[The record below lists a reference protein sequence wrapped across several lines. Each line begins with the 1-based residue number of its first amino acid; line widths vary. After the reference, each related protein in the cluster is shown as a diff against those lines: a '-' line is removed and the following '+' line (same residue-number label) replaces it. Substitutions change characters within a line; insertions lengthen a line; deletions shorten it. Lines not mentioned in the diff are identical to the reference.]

1 MRALAATSLILTAS
15 LLAPVQLSAQQKAPS
30 GIRGRVI
37 DATSGQPLIGAYVE
51 VTGTDE
57 FTYTR
62 SDGVF
67 HLDVTPVGQVTITV
81 SQLGYL
87 DVTATVVMEPDQNLQ
102 FELDPQPILLEGIQ
116 VHQDR
121 LERRRNASPVAA
133 RAFAREDLV
142 LSSAANAL
150 DFVERETNVT
160 TIACGRMTTF
170 TCVVSRGQRVVP
182 RVYIDERPTT
192 LDELRAYPVTEIYT
206 IETYGRAHIRAYTV
220 AYMDRIAKG
229 RDRIGLFPILIQ
241 W

>member
-1 MRALAATSLILTAS
+1 MRTLTTTILALGVFAF
-15 LLAPVQLSAQQKAPS
+15 APVQLSAQDSPQT

-37 DATSGQPLIGAYVE
+37 DAQTAQPLLGAYVE
-51 VTGTDE
+51 VAGTDE

-62 SDGVF
+62 LDGLF
-67 HLDVTPVGQVTITV
+67 YLNAEPAGQVTITV

-87 DVTATVVMEPDQNLQ
+87 DLTATVVMDGAQDLQ
-102 FELDPQPILLEGIQ
+102 FELDPQPIVLEGIQ

-121 LERRRNASPVAA
+121 LEQRRKASPVAA
-133 RAFAREDLV
+133 RAFVREALV

-160 TIACGRMTTF
+160 TIDCGRMTNF

-206 IETYGRAHIRAYTV
+206 IETYGRAHVRAYTI
-220 AYMDRIAKG
+220 AYMDRVAKG
-229 RDRIGLFPILIQ
+229 IDRIGLFPILIQ
-241 W
+241 

>member
-1 MRALAATSLILTAS
+1 MKALTVTILALGVAAF
-15 LLAPVQLSAQQKAPS
+15 APVQLSAQDEAQR
-30 GIRGRVI
+30 GISGRVI
-37 DATSGQPLIGAYVE
+37 DAQSAQPLVGAYVE

-67 HLDVTPVGQVTITV
+67 YLNAAPAGQVTITV

-87 DVTATVVMEPDQNLQ
+87 DLTATVVMDGAQDLQ
-102 FELDPQPILLEGIQ
+102 FELDPQPIVLEGIQ

-121 LERRRNASPVAA
+121 LARRRNASPVAA
-133 RAFAREDLV
+133 RAFGREDLV

-206 IETYGRAHIRAYTV
+206 IETYGRAHVRAYTI
-220 AYMDRIAKG
+220 AYMDRVAKG
-229 RDRIGLFPILIQ
+229 KDRIGLFPILIQ
-241 W
+241 

>member
-1 MRALAATSLILTAS
+1 MKALAVTALALS
-15 LLAPVQLSAQQKAPS
+15 VSAFAPVPVSAQDSPQT

-37 DATSGQPLIGAYVE
+37 DAQSAQPLVGAYVE

-62 SDGVF
+62 SDGLF
-67 HLDVTPVGQVTITV
+67 FLDAEPVGEVTITV

-87 DVTATVVMEPDQNLQ
+87 DLTATVVMDGSQDLQ
-102 FELDPQPILLEGIQ
+102 FELDPQPIVLEGIQ

-121 LERRRNASPVAA
+121 LEQRRNASPVAA
-133 RAFAREDLV
+133 RAFEREDLV

-150 DFVERETNVT
+150 DFIERETNVT
-160 TIACGRMTTF
+160 SIDCGRMTTF

-192 LDELRAYPVTEIYT
+192 LDELRAYPVTEIFT
-206 IETYGRAHIRAYTV
+206 IETYGRAHVRAYTI
-220 AYMDRIAKG
+220 AYMDRVAKG
-229 RDRIGLFPILIQ
+229 IDRIGLFPILIQ
-241 W
+241 